1 MPQARRPYRSTLRE
15 DQARAT
21 RRAVVSAAR
30 DLFVELGWSR
40 TTIDAVAAR
49 AGVSRKTVFTSVGGK
64 AALLKLALDWALV
77 GDDEPV
83 PMSERQVIA
92 EMEQLTDPRALVARW
107 AQFVAEL
114 EERAAPL
121 ADVLVVAADADPEAA
136 EVHAVSER
144 NRLGGAEFIVA
155 RLTATDGLRPGLTTE
170 RAVAAALVLMDP
182 AVHRT
187 LVREHRWT
195 STEYADWIERAAV
208 AELLEADHAERYC
221 EAAAQDVRVAQPGR
235 RGLSTLGCPR
245 PMSAAIT
252 NDRTA
257 GRAGR
262 PGIGTRRAPDSL
274 NRPVGKDMVDDS
286 ATVACSHKANRT
298 SGRPAVFRVRHAG
311 PVVVLVPRQ
320 IRMAGMTG
328 GVPYYGGRFTPAQ
341 AHAAAHPPHPPHPPA
356 STPAAHAP
364 VRPGRT
370 RSRRCSDLL
379 DTGVLT
385 QEEFDELQARVEQ

>member
-21 RRAVVSAAR
+21 RRAVVGAAR

-77 GDDEPV
+77 GDDEPL
-83 PMSERQVIA
+83 PMSERQVMA

-107 AQFVAEL
+107 ARFVAAL

-121 ADVLVVAADADPEAA
+121 AAVLVVAADADLEAA
-136 EVHAVSER
+136 GVHAVSER

-155 RLTATDGLRPGLTTE
+155 RLSAIDGLRPGLTTE

-195 STEYADWIERAAV
+195 NTEYADWIERAAV
-208 AELLEADHAERYC
+208 AELVEADN
-221 EAAAQDVRVAQPGR
+221 AQG
-235 RGLSTLGCPR
+235 
-245 PMSAAIT
+245 
-252 NDRTA
+252 
-257 GRAGR
+257 
-262 PGIGTRRAPDSL
+262 GTRPRAK
-274 NRPVGKDMVDDS
+274 R
-286 ATVACSHKANRT
+286 
-298 SGRPAVFRVRHAG
+298 
-311 PVVVLVPRQ
+311 
-320 IRMAGMTG
+320 
-328 GVPYYGGRFTPAQ
+328 
-341 AHAAAHPPHPPHPPA
+341 
-356 STPAAHAP
+356 
-364 VRPGRT
+364 
-370 RSRRCSDLL
+370 
-379 DTGVLT
+379 
-385 QEEFDELQARVEQ
+385 

>member
-15 DQARAT
+15 EQARAT

-83 PMSERQVIA
+83 PMSGRQVIA

-107 AQFVAEL
+107 ARFVAEL

-136 EVHAVSER
+136 DVHAVSER

-155 RLTATDGLRPGLTTE
+155 RLTAIDGLRPGLTTE

-208 AELLEADHAERYC
+208 AELVEADN
-221 EAAAQDVRVAQPGR
+221 AQG
-235 RGLSTLGCPR
+235 TTR
-245 PMSAAIT
+245 PCAK
-252 NDRTA
+252 R
-257 GRAGR
+257 
-262 PGIGTRRAPDSL
+262 
-274 NRPVGKDMVDDS
+274 
-286 ATVACSHKANRT
+286 
-298 SGRPAVFRVRHAG
+298 
-311 PVVVLVPRQ
+311 
-320 IRMAGMTG
+320 
-328 GVPYYGGRFTPAQ
+328 
-341 AHAAAHPPHPPHPPA
+341 
-356 STPAAHAP
+356 
-364 VRPGRT
+364 
-370 RSRRCSDLL
+370 
-379 DTGVLT
+379 
-385 QEEFDELQARVEQ
+385 